1 MWTSIKKN
9 KKIKQEW
16 IKRPYTTNH
25 SHIFPDSKLW
35 DFNSILKYRDL
46 KRWTTTSFPGRTY
59 IVLLTQEYVYPA
71 LCSLTLFQQRGL
83 ETREEETRERCW
95 YSNHWVSQSLI
106 KLIYLSCCH
115 HLLLSEDYGCHD
127 VGYLEKEEIGKQF
140 KLLCK
145 SNLTKTRTSLN
156 MKVL

>member
-1 MWTSIKKN
+1 MKN
-9 KKIKQEW
+9 RTYVNINLKKKIKQEW

-59 IVLLTQEYVYPA
+59 IVLLTQEHVYPA

-95 YSNHWVSQSLI
+95 YSNHWGAFEERISIAITNKINLPF
-106 KLIYLSCCH
+106 
-115 HLLLSEDYGCHD
+115 LLSPSPPFWGLWVPWCWVPGEGRNRQT
-127 VGYLEKEEIGKQF
+127 V
-140 KLLCK
+140 
-145 SNLTKTRTSLN
+145 
-156 MKVL
+156 